1 MVWVKTLNEILQ
13 WNRYF
18 ARSWKDLEENEFS
31 PIFVAFYRAVTF
43 RVVPTLMDSLYS
55 QMWILFLCVCF
66 GVFFS
71 GNVWHMFMIW
81 RNHFSG
87 RSHES
92 SQNEQVGTTWGGF
105 QDHANKW
112 TLGVLWRG
120 SSRGGPD
127 HCGISEWWQ
136 TGFMAYSQIS
146 PGLCLK
152 KYWYIK
158 KEICI
163 VCSVIIYNDNWV
175 LAAFM
180 MIYNIIHCTIF
191 DRHCMEFQFHPNP
204 LCQSSTAL
212 LTWWISVWRCV
223 AWSSLIPTAWPVPRP
238 PLVVPWSE
246 ELSKLDGDLH

>member
-1 MVWVKTLNEILQ
+1 
-13 WNRYF
+13 
-18 ARSWKDLEENEFS
+18 
-31 PIFVAFYRAVTF
+31 
-43 RVVPTLMDSLYS
+43 
-55 QMWILFLCVCF
+55 MWILFLCVCF

-71 GNVWHMFMIW
+71 GNVWHIFMIW

-112 TLGVLWRG
+112 TLGVLWRR

-127 HCGISEWWQ
+127 HCGIGERWQ

-146 PGLCLK
+146 SGLCFK

-163 VCSVIIYNDNWV
+163 ALYVQSWFIMTIRISRINVDIWQALHGIPIPSKPSLPKFYSPIDLVDISVEMCG
-175 LAAFM
+175 LKF
-180 MIYNIIHCTIF
+180 
-191 DRHCMEFQFHPNP
+191 PNP
-204 LCQSSTAL
+204 YGLASATPTTSSTMIRRAFEAGWGFALTKTFSLDKVKHDLFSL
-212 LTWWISVWRCV
+212 LTFIHLNFHS
-223 AWSSLIPTAWPVPRP
+223 
-238 PLVVPWSE
+238 
-246 ELSKLDGDLH
+246 